1 MLNWQSQGTCGKQES
16 THLQMR
22 IEWGSDLS
30 ISAHYIV
37 CVTQLLVAGGVGV
50 LIIIVSRGDTRGQDK
65 TWTGIN
71 SKHVSEGVFANSW
84 GSPCN
89 ECQFFIYLFFFCI
102 EFWLLV

>member
-1 MLNWQSQGTCGKQES
+1 M
-16 THLQMR
+16 
-22 IEWGSDLS
+22 
-30 ISAHYIV
+30 
-37 CVTQLLVAGGVGV
+37 CVTQLLVAGDVGV
-50 LIIIVSRGDTRGQDK
+50 LIIIVSRGDTRGQGK

-102 EFWLLV
+102 EFWLLVDGQFLIYKANELWGCLIIKNSSSPRSVW